1 MDDSLR
7 QNGDYGMKIG
17 EEEGPQLDWAVIK
30 TLMSAQANTS
40 TSLERYLLYV
50 THDDFDLDRRN
61 VERCIS
67 QAIDHHE
74 RALEDLKVAQELVSE
89 GENRRK

>member
-1 MDDSLR
+1 MDEPIR
-7 QNGDYGMKIG
+7 QSGDLGMKIDDD
-17 EEEGPQLDWAVIK
+17 EGPKLDWAVIK
-30 TLMSAQANTS
+30 SLMSAQANTS

-50 THDDFDLDRRN
+50 THDDFDLDRQN

-74 RALEDLKVAQELVSE
+74 RALEDLKVARELVSDK
-89 GENRRK
+89 NN

>member
-7 QNGDYGMKIG
+7 QNGDLGMRIG
-17 EEEGPQLDWAVIK
+17 EGEGDPQLDWAVIK
-30 TLMSAQANTS
+30 SLMSAQANTS

-50 THDDFDLDRRN
+50 THDDFDLDREN
-61 VERCIS
+61 VDRCIS

-74 RALEDLKVAQELVSE
+74 RALEDLKVARELLSDE
-89 GENRRK
+89 DN